1 MNFDKNESPD
11 KPGMTL
17 THDDLN
23 SVETVAYAQEM
34 KQAQNA
40 PLIRPVGE
48 AELAAPVWYRGG
60 IAQMGIAGFLG
71 GVLAWLLIELITAV
85 EPEDVSAFVSNMTF
99 IVVMGFA
106 FGLVMASWAGIMA
119 RSPEKV
125 LNSLKIAG
133 PVMLGTT
140 VAFGLI
146 ANWIYTSWT
155 DAIFE
160 DIYRKAI
167 AFDWTDTQINDA
179 VSSALHLPRGVA
191 WAIIGLAV
199 GLGLGL
205 ASRQRQRIIN
215 GAIGGVIG
223 GFIGGAMFDFF
234 PGGVSARAF
243 GIAVTGLVIGLA
255 IGLVEVARRQHW
267 LEIVSGGM
275 AGKQFILYSQRT
287 TVGSGPLN
295 DVTLIKDP
303 GIAVTHAY
311 FEQTPNGLA
320 IKSADPMH
328 PTLING
334 VPVSEQALTD
344 GNMVQ
349 LGSTMLRYRDKAADE
364 AVSGPV
370 VG

>member
-1 MNFDKNESPD
+1 MNYDKNESPQRA
-11 KPGMTL
+11 GMTL

-34 KQAQNA
+34 KQAQSA

-48 AELAAPVWYRGG
+48 VELAQAAWYRGG
-60 IAQMGIAGFLG
+60 IVQMGIAGLLG
-71 GVLAWLLIELITAV
+71 GVLAWLLTELTTAMM
-85 EPEDVSAFVSNMTF
+85 PDDVSTFVSNMTF
-99 IVVMGFA
+99 TVVIGFA
-106 FGLVMASWAGIMA
+106 IGLVMASWDGIMA
-119 RSPEKV
+119 RSPQKV
-125 LNSLKIAG
+125 LKSLKTAV

-140 VAFGLI
+140 VAFGLL
-146 ANWIYTSWT
+146 ANWIYTSWIG
-155 DAIFE
+155 AISE
-160 DIYRKAI
+160 DLYRKAI
-167 AFDWTDTQINDA
+167 AFDWTETQIVNA
-179 VSSALHLPRGVA
+179 FGSAAHLPRGVA

-205 ASRQRQRIIN
+205 ASRQRQRVIN
-215 GAIGGVIG
+215 GAIGGVLG
-223 GFIGGAMFDFF
+223 GFIGGFMFDFF
-234 PGGVSARAF
+234 PGEVSARAF

-275 AGKQFILYSQRT
+275 AGKQFILYSQLT

-303 GIAVTHAY
+303 AIAETHAY
-311 FEQTPNGLA
+311 LEQASGGLT

-334 VPVSEQALTD
+334 VPVSEQELAD

-364 AVSGPV
+364 AVSGPI